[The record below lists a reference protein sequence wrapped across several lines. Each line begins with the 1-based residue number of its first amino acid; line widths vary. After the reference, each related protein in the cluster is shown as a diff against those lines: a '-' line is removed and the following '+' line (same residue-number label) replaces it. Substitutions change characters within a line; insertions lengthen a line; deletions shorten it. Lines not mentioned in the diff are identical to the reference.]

1 MKDFCTY
8 FEEMDICCDSPN
20 FVDGDDACQWNCS
33 MKEGRWETGQ
43 SAGGC
48 DSEAGQYISWLL
60 FYPKAHSC
68 TWLVSSYIHTDPSL
82 FPAVA
87 GIQIQIA

>member
-68 TWLVSSYIHTDPSL
+68 TWLVSSYIQTDPSL

>member
-48 DSEAGQYISWLL
+48 DSEAGQYIS
-60 FYPKAHSC
+60 
-68 TWLVSSYIHTDPSL
+68 
-82 FPAVA
+82 
-87 GIQIQIA
+87 